1 MWQPF
6 LRRPNISFDGGSQGH
21 KASPTYSAVIL
32 TLDVAQTTLREK
44 KKKDKKCRKL
54 SFTRFCLKVTDFA
67 AGTNISGFIAA
78 QLFAEFG

>member
-44 KKKDKKCRKL
+44 KKRQEMQKAIYPL
-54 SFTRFCLKVTDFA
+54 PGFA
-67 AGTNISGFIAA
+67 
-78 QLFAEFG
+78 

>member
-44 KKKDKKCRKL
+44 KKK
-54 SFTRFCLKVTDFA
+54 TRNAESYPLPDFA
-67 AGTNISGFIAA
+67 
-78 QLFAEFG
+78 

>member
-44 KKKDKKCRKL
+44 KKKRQEMQKAIL
-54 SFTRFCLKVTDFA
+54 YQVLPESH
-67 AGTNISGFIAA
+67 
-78 QLFAEFG
+78 